1 MPPRFLYGAQGQ
13 AVGSAESQRRVDGD
27 GERGHGG
34 RADLIGG
41 LIILSSRAEVI
52 DYSIAIQQTWNM
64 IVVRKPSSKDMTW
77 TSYTKEFTPWA
88 WAGVGVLTALAPC
101 ILLLGE
107 KQPEGGPAGRSRG
120 LLPAHDGM
128 MTQQGSEM
136 RVSSTSCRIIFFA
149 MFVSAQLI
157 VMHYSSFL
165 ISMLSVSNNILP
177 FKNLEELHRTGDYQ
191 LGIWKGSFTEDTFR
205 QGNV

>member
-1 MPPRFLYGAQGQ
+1 
-13 AVGSAESQRRVDGD
+13 
-27 GERGHGG
+27 
-34 RADLIGG
+34 
-41 LIILSSRAEVI
+41 
-52 DYSIAIQQTWNM
+52 
-64 IVVRKPSSKDMTW
+64 
-77 TSYTKEFTPWA
+77 
-88 WAGVGVLTALAPC
+88 
-101 ILLLGE
+101 
-107 KQPEGGPAGRSRG
+107 
-120 LLPAHDGM
+120 
-128 MTQQGSEM
+128 M

-205 QGNV
+205 VGSFCFDIERMVICCCKLYITYMVDSHTTS